1 MKHLMTCIVCPN
13 GCDIEVETAP
23 DGAILSI
30 EGQTCRR
37 GEAFARQEILDPQRT
52 ISSSVRLTGGELPLV
67 SVRLNR
73 PVPKARI
80 PEVMDVIRTLTL
92 SAPTHIGDIALPNVL
107 GLDADLIVTKNV
119 PRRAGHADG
128 E

>member
-1 MKHLMTCIVCPN
+1 MKHLLTCIVCPN
-13 GCDIEVETAP
+13 GCDIEVKTAR
-23 DGAILSI
+23 DGTILSI

-52 ISSSVRLTGGELPLV
+52 ISSSVRLIGGELPLV

-80 PEVMDVIRTLTL
+80 PEVMDVIRALTL
-92 SAPTHIGDIALPNVL
+92 NAPTRIGDVALSNVL